1 MTASCHKLYLG
12 RGTAVREWG
21 GQRISEYF
29 EVPFQMTRISPA
41 LHTYLRIPATG
52 EPLGDSCVGV
62 TGTDWDSSRSNS
74 GSSSS
79 RCVGIEQRLRTNT

>member
-12 RGTAVREWG
+12 KGISVTEWG
-21 GQRISEYF
+21 GQRMPEYF
-29 EVPFQMTRISPA
+29 KVVPFQMTHLSCTSH
-41 LHTYLRIPATG
+41 LFENSCYG

>member
-1 MTASCHKLYLG
+1 MP
-12 RGTAVREWG
+12 
-21 GQRISEYF
+21 EYF
-29 EVPFQMTRISPA
+29 KVVPFQMTHLSCTSH
-41 LHTYLRIPATG
+41 LFENSCYG